1 MYPKVTA
8 VTIMYGD
15 RWKFLCQ
22 VVQAVMRDPHI
33 TKFVIVD
40 NGSAIKGQIQD
51 GVKEYG
57 DRVVVLETGRNLGSA
72 GGFARGLEY
81 ARQTECDFVYLLDDD
96 SVPEDNSVTMFMDTM
111 KLFPDKK
118 VVLSGNR
125 HTVLDNKEVFYKRSI
140 LDDSPRGTFFEV
152 FSIRKLMHFFAL
164 LLIHNKKQLKRGP
177 FIPVIPTEA
186 FIYGGAFIPIE
197 AVRSAPLPDASLF
210 LYGDDIEYSWN
221 IKKLGYESYLSVV
234 PRLYDVDLTFG
245 ENGSHIFSQFDK
257 KTLDFKVY
265 YRLRNMVRL
274 SIRHSHQGK
283 IVLFLNIMCWVLG
296 LYILGLSKIGP
307 TPIFFKRVS
316 LMAKAVYAGYFPHS
330 RVAKEIE
337 ATFFNK

>member
-15 RWKFLCQ
+15 RWKFLSQ
-22 VVQAVMRDPHI
+22 VVTAVMRDPYI
-33 TKFVIVD
+33 AKLIIVD
-40 NGSAIKGQIQD
+40 NGAAIKGQIKE
-51 GVKEYG
+51 GVKQYM
-57 DRVVVLETGRNLGSA
+57 DRVVVLETGKNLGSA
-72 GGFARGLEY
+72 GGFAMGIEY
-81 ARQTECDFVYLLDDD
+81 ARGTECDFVYILDDD
-96 SVPEDNSVTMFMDTM
+96 SVPEDNSVSMFIELL

-118 VVLSGNR
+118 IVLSGNR
-125 HTVLDNKEVFYKRSI
+125 HTVMNNKEVFYKTSI

-152 FSIRKLMHFFAL
+152 FSIRKVMNFLAL
-164 LLIHNKKQLKRGP
+164 LFIPNKTHLKRGP

-197 AVRSAPLPDASLF
+197 AVRAAPLPDASLF

-221 IKKLGYESYLSVV
+221 IKKLGYVSYLGVL
-234 PRLYDVDLTFG
+234 PRIHDVDHTFG

-274 SIRHSHQGK
+274 SVKHSHQGQ
-283 IVLFLNIMCWVLG
+283 IVLFLNILCWVLG
-296 LYILGLSKIGP
+296 LYFLGLLKVGP
-307 TPIFFKRVS
+307 NVTYFKRVA

-330 RVAKEIE
+330 KVALNVE
-337 ATFFNK
+337 ATFFE